1 MVLMAADQLLPCLR
15 QTLKFELFS
24 RLRGRRPLQHDH
36 SSVRFALQ
44 RGSVQAE
51 LLPSPP
57 RASRTFFVW
66 RREPV
71 LPYHSSYLMRRSVR
85 ERIPRKK
92 QQHVGIATQQTLFRT
107 HDDGLLP
114 PGAQRRKPQV
124 PIEPRLIRR
133 IYSRRLARILWF
145 VTKGIDQPVLSVV
158 RALKF
163 DLVAPACHHRKQSI
177 AVRNSE
183 RLQRRNRC
191 RPPRPRV
198 DHPHHLRHRRIENP
212 RQHHRPRS
220 DL

>member
-51 LLPSPP
+51 LLLSPP

-92 QQHVGIATQQTLFRT
+92 QQHVGITAQQTLFRT

-124 PIEPRLIRR
+124 PIEPRLIRSVNPWR
-133 IYSRRLARILWF
+133 FARILRL
-145 VTKGIDQPVLSVV
+145 VAEEINQPVLSVV

-163 DLVAPACHHRKQSI
+163 DFVAPACHHCEQ
-177 AVRNSE
+177 
-183 RLQRRNRC
+183 
-191 RPPRPRV
+191 
-198 DHPHHLRHRRIENP
+198 
-212 RQHHRPRS
+212 
-220 DL
+220 